1 MKRAAPLLLI
11 VLVVAEILLTVSTG
25 TSAAVAPRPDGA
37 LAAAASAA
45 PTEAPSFF
53 DAIRPKPT
61 ATLTPTPA
69 PTALPL
75 GRAIREQSNAMV
87 VLRPPQKIAVA
98 PVTRLIPDSELV
110 NGPAAAAFNMTA
122 FLAGRRGYITRYSEN
137 VREKVLS
144 GEQIIDTVAYQF
156 SVNPRLLL
164 ALLEWQGGWV
174 DNPSPAGNNRTYPF
188 GEINAQRPN
197 LYLQVAWAAA
207 RLNEGYYGWR
217 LGTRDFATLDAGGA
231 IGLPQGINA
240 GTAGLMNFIAAVAG
254 PKSWEPAMAPG
265 GFLATYR
272 RLFGD
277 PTQYDTGAPVPA
289 GTRQPRLRLPW
300 AEGETWLL
308 TGGPHSPWGVG
319 GPWGAVDFT
328 TNSVSGCRALP
339 EWTLAVAD
347 GVIARSR
354 NGEVGLALHPSG
366 DERIGWAVFYMHI
379 YFQDRVETGA
389 RVRAGEQIGHPSC
402 EGGLSIASHLHIGR
416 KLNGEWLSA
425 TSAIPYTLG
434 DWTFSEDDAEYDGF
448 AVNGPVVREAAESRN
463 PDLNGI
469 R

>member
-1 MKRAAPLLLI
+1 
-11 VLVVAEILLTVSTG
+11 
-25 TSAAVAPRPDGA
+25 
-37 LAAAASAA
+37 
-45 PTEAPSFF
+45 
-53 DAIRPKPT
+53 
-61 ATLTPTPA
+61 
-69 PTALPL
+69 
-75 GRAIREQSNAMV
+75 MV
-87 VLRPPQKIAVA
+87 VSRPPQKLAVA

-217 LGTRDFATLDAGGA
+217 LGTRDFATLDAGGS

-254 PKSWEPAMAPG
+254 PKSWESAMAPN

-277 PTQYDTGAPVPA
+277 PAQYDTGAPVPA
-289 GTRQPRLRLPW
+289 GSRQPRLRLPW
-300 AEGETWLL
+300 AEDETWLL

-339 EWTLAVAD
+339 EWALAAAD
-347 GVIARSR
+347 GRSRAQPATAKSGWRCIRAEMSASAGQSLHARSSR
-354 NGEVGLALHPSG
+354 
-366 DERIGWAVFYMHI
+366 
-379 YFQDRVETGA
+379 
-389 RVRAGEQIGHPSC
+389 
-402 EGGLSIASHLHIGR
+402 IASRPARGC
-416 KLNGEWLSA
+416 
-425 TSAIPYTLG
+425 
-434 DWTFSEDDAEYDGF
+434 
-448 AVNGPVVREAAESRN
+448 GPGTGS
-463 PDLNGI
+463 GI
-469 R
+469 RPARAVCRSPRTCTSGAS